1 MNIYLKN
8 TLAMVIIIFTAR
20 NNSKHSNPA
29 RQDLTIQEKFSA
41 ARQLLR
47 TMNFPL
53 PVVVKKQRS

>member
-1 MNIYLKN
+1 MIV
-8 TLAMVIIIFTAR
+8 ADFRDM
-20 NNSKHSNPA
+20 
-29 RQDLTIQEKFSA
+29 TIQEKFSV